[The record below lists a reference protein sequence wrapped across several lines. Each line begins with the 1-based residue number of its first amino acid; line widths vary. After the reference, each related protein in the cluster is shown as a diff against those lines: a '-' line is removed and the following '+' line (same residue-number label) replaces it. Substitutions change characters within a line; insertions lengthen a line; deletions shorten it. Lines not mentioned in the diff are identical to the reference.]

1 MQRSG
6 SSGPASTEEER
17 PLRNIFIVSDRGLN
31 PTHAVIFS
39 HGNLLSIMGDLK
51 SSKNGRVSQPHNLT
65 AIGKSCSGKSALC
78 ERECSPIKL
87 AL

>member
-39 HGNLLSIMGDLK
+39 HGNLLSIMRNLEA
-51 SSKNGRVSQPHNLT
+51 SKKVDVSRNLV
-65 AIGKSCSGKSALC
+65 I
-78 ERECSPIKL
+78 
-87 AL
+87 